1 MKVQV
6 TPFLWYSEKAGEA
19 ARFYI
24 SVFGR
29 SSSTRI
35 LSESEQSV
43 NFKIQ
48 GQEIIAF
55 NGGPYFKFTEA
66 FSLFVNCKTQTE
78 IDFLWNKLSAG
89 GSKGQCGWLK
99 DKYGVSWQIV
109 PEILPDLLGD
119 DDSAK
124 AERAMNA
131 MLKMKKLDIQ
141 KLKKAHQGK

>member
-1 MKVQV
+1 MKVQI
-6 TPFLWYSEKAGEA
+6 TPFLWYSKKAGEA

-24 SVFGR
+24 SIFGR
-29 SSSTRI
+29 SSKTRI
-35 LSESEQSV
+35 LSESDQSV
-43 NFKIQ
+43 NFKVQ
-48 GQEIIAF
+48 GQEVIAF

-66 FSLFVNCKTQTE
+66 FSFFVNCKTQDE
-78 IDFLWNKLSAG
+78 IDHLWNKLSAG
-89 GSKGQCGWLK
+89 GSKGRCGWLK